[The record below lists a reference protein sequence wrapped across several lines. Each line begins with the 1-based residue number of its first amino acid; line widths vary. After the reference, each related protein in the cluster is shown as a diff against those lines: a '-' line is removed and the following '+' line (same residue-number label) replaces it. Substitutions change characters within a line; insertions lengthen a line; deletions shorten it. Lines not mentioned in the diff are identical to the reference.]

1 MLFMKKVLFITHD
14 DMSGGS
20 AKSLL
25 AQIKF
30 FFENKTVEPVVVTWT
45 ENSLTTYLRKIG
57 VQCYALK
64 YDFTSVWTRNKFLHL
79 IKKPYY
85 RLFYNYLAYKTLK
98 KKIDFSKISL
108 IVSNSSVIDFGA
120 YLHRKL
126 QIPHVWYLREFGDLD
141 FNILP
146 YIKNLPYY
154 IEKNSDGIIAVSEA
168 VASHWRKR
176 GIKRKINVVYDG
188 VVDKI
193 NFRTIENNKSIVRI
207 CMCGRLSPAKGQ
219 ILAIKALL
227 FLPQSILERIH
238 IDFFG
243 KGESEEKLRAIVK
256 QKNLE
261 KFVSFK
267 GFSHHLDEEL
277 DDYEI
282 GLTLSA
288 AEAFGRTTIEYMGH
302 ALFVIGTNTGGTPE
316 LLQNGKYGLLIAPN
330 SPEMVAKSIIDYFNN
345 RKECLT
351 KAVQGQS
358 YAYEKFIVKK
368 CAEQAYSYYN
378 SFIK

>member
-1 MLFMKKVLFITHD
+1 MKKILFITHD

-25 AQIKF
+25 AQIKYF
-30 FFENKTVEPVVVTWT
+30 VENKVIEPVVVTWT
-45 ENSLTTYLRKIG
+45 ENSLTTCLLKVG
-57 VQCYALK
+57 VQCYAVK
-64 YDFTSVWTRNKFLHL
+64 YDFTSVWTRNKYLHL

-85 RLFYNYLAYKTLK
+85 RLFYNYLAYKTIK
-98 KKIDFSKISL
+98 KQIDFSKISL

-188 VVDKI
+188 VVDKTI
-193 NFRTIENNKSIVRI
+193 FRTIEKNNSVVKI

-227 FLPQSILERIH
+227 FLPQNILERVH
-238 IDFFG
+238 MDFFG

-256 QKNLE
+256 QKNLG

-267 GFSHHLDEEL
+267 GFSNHLEENL

-288 AEAFGRTTIEYMGH
+288 AEAFGRTTVEYMNHGI
-302 ALFVIGTNTGGTPE
+302 FVIGSNTGGTPE
-316 LLQNGKYGLLIAPN
+316 LLQNGKFGVLIAPN
-330 SPEMVAKSIIDYFNN
+330 SPKLIAKAIIDYFNN
-345 RKECLT
+345 RNECLA
-351 KAVQGQS
+351 KAIQGQS
-358 YAYEKFIVKK
+358 YASEKFTVKK
-368 CAEQAYSYYN
+368 NAEQAYSYYK